1 MFRWLK
7 NGLVDSLYAVLFT
20 ILKEIFFVCF
30 AFRATRLRIRYSV
43 EDMERVM
50 FDYDTDWTAHSL
62 VVN

>member
-1 MFRWLK
+1 MGLLILCVQFCSQSFKKSFLK
-7 NGLVDSLYAVLFT
+7 D
-20 ILKEIFFVCF
+20 VCF

-62 VVN
+62 VVD